1 MHGPRS
7 APSSDRRL
15 FAGARGPLDARAAAR
30 RLQYARRMSTIERRV
45 IVAAVDDTNLSSYVV
60 QNACD
65 LATRTPGAELHLLHV
80 FEWMPRSGVPA
91 EASFS
96 PSTSEMLEKGRK
108 LLEDASKAALEKFP
122 GKVTGHLA
130 AGTAWREIVQT
141 ATNLDADL
149 IVVGSRKL
157 GAVQRFLL
165 GSVASEVVAK
175 AQCPVFVARPK
186 DYNTQTVPEI
196 EPACPDCLETQKKT
210 QGAELW
216 CEAHHRKH
224 RPAGHT
230 YSEIPPSFGVGSMF
244 FRP

>member
-45 IVAAVDDTNLSSYVV
+45 IVAAVEDTNLSSYVV